1 MEIIEVNG
9 KKYSRQIHSTQ
20 IHSTQTQVSSLFR
33 PIIPEQTKPIDI
45 IKPIKPIKP
54 IFVCNGQCGICK
66 DKKCFII

>member
-1 MEIIEVNG
+1 MDIIEVKG

-20 IHSTQTQVSSLFR
+20 NPVSNVFR
-33 PIIPEQTKPIDI
+33 PITIEQTKPIDI
-45 IKPIKPIKP
+45 INIKPIKP